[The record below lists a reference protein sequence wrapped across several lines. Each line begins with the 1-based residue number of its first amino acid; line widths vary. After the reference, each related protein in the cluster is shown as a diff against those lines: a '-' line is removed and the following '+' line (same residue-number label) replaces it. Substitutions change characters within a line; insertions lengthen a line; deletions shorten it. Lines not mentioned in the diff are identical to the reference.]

1 MIGLALEG
9 GGSRG
14 AYHIGVVKAYLEAGY
29 QFDGF
34 VGTSIGAINAAIL
47 AQGEFE
53 KAEELWAE
61 ISTSQLF
68 DDDITKLIEYNILR
82 WDANVLVNANNSLKK
97 TMDNRGIDSSRIRAV
112 INNHIDEEKIR
123 TRGKDL
129 GLVTISILERR
140 PYELFLEDIPKGYL
154 QSYILASASFPGF
167 RPEKIGN
174 QYYMDGALY
183 NNCPVNMLISKGY
196 DEIIA
201 IRTKAPGVF
210 REIEAPTGVNVK
222 LITPESDLGNIMMF
236 SPERTKETMTLGYQD
251 GLRSLQN
258 K

>member
-29 QFDGF
+29 KFDGF

-53 KAEELWAE
+53 KAEELWTE

-82 WDANVLVNANNSLKK
+82 WDTSVLINANKSLKK

-123 TRGKDL
+123 ANGKDL

-140 PYELFLEDIPKGYL
+140 PYELFLEDVPKGEL
-154 QSYILASASFPGF
+154 QAYILASASFPGF

-174 QYYMDGALY
+174 QYFMDGALY
-183 NNCPVNMLISKGY
+183 NNCPINMLISKGY
-196 DEIIA
+196 DEIVA

-210 REIEAPTGVNVK
+210 REVEAPAGVNVK
-222 LITPESDLGNIMMF
+222 IITPEVDLGNIMLF
-236 SPERTKETMTLGYQD
+236 SPEKTKENMALGYRD
-251 GLRSLQN
+251 GLRSL
-258 K
+258 KTK